1 MANYNEVLRL
11 SGSLTLDEKMQLIE
25 ALSRLIRQQINLS
38 QETPS
43 SVVDIDVESDPL
55 IGLFDG
61 TEKTRGN
68 FGKWRGFLPKRVDA
82 VEFQNSLRQEWNE

>member
-43 SVVDIDVESDPL
+43 SIENTNVDSDPL
-55 IGLFDG
+55 VGLFASTSDLAIRSEEILQQEI
-61 TEKTRGN
+61 TEKSGWTW
-68 FGKWRGFLPKRVDA
+68 KESQP
-82 VEFQNSLRQEWNE
+82 

>member
-1 MANYNEVLRL
+1 MANYKEVLRL

-43 SVVDIDVESDPL
+43 SVLDIDVESEPL
-55 IGLFDG
+55 IGLCDG
-61 TEKTRGN
+61 TEKTRVSLK
-68 FGKWRGFLPKRVDA
+68 KWRGFLPKRVDA
-82 VEFQNSLRQEWNE
+82 LEFQNSLRQEWNE

>member
-1 MANYNEVLRL
+1 MANYNEVLHL

-43 SVVDIDVESDPL
+43 SIENTNVDSDPL
-55 IGLFDG
+55 VGLFASTSDLAIRSEEILQQEI
-61 TEKTRGN
+61 TEKSGWTW
-68 FGKWRGFLPKRVDA
+68 KESQP
-82 VEFQNSLRQEWNE
+82 